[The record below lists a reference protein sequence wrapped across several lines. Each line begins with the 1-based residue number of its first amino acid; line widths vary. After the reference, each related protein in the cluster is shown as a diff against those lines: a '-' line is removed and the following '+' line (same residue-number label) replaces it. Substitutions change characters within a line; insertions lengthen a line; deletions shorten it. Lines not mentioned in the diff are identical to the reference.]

1 MRANSYPTPLF
12 LLEIIQLLKFIF
24 LRLILVWG
32 LFVFG
37 RGNEVGVSFQNS
49 VPWRNPDEFTI
60 YNYLQT
66 GLAKKILLRN
76 NRAPTSPG
84 GSETPGLG
92 KIGERTKNE
101 AVMHGRRGIN
111 NQQTTKH
118 WELSDLG
125 PMNIKANNFAGFCLY
140 EYLGNQEQIQVW
152 WNGFLCTTQA
162 MSE

>member
-1 MRANSYPTPLF
+1 MRANSYPAPLF

-49 VPWRNPDEFTI
+49 VPWRNPDAFTI

-76 NRAPTSPG
+76 IRAPTSPG

-101 AVMHGRRGIN
+101 AVMHGRREIN
-111 NQQTTKH
+111 NQ
-118 WELSDLG
+118 
-125 PMNIKANNFAGFCLY
+125 
-140 EYLGNQEQIQVW
+140 
-152 WNGFLCTTQA
+152 
-162 MSE
+162 